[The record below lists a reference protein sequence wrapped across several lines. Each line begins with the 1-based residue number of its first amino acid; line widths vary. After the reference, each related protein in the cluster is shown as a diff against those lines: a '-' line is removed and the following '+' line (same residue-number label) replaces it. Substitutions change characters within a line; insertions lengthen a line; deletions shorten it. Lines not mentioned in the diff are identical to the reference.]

1 MLTLTSMKKTPGS
14 THKRKRIGRGKGSGH
29 GNESTRG
36 GKGQTARS
44 GKPHPYLGFEGGQ
57 MRLVRIL
64 PKRGF
69 VSPHRVVYSAVNLS
83 ELEKKF
89 DAGQVIDPTLL
100 AQNGIIKNLKK
111 PVKILARGDINKAL
125 TVRAHRFSESAKA
138 KIEKAGGK
146 AEVI

>member
-1 MLTLTSMKKTPGS
+1 MLSLANLKKSSGS

-44 GKPHPYLGFEGGQ
+44 GKPHPYAGFEGGQ
-57 MRLVRIL
+57 MRLTRIL

-69 VSPHRVVYSAVNLS
+69 VSPHRVEFSVVNLAALDMFEAGTKITP
-83 ELEKKF
+83 ELLCDK
-89 DAGQVIDPTLL
+89 GLV
-100 AQNGIIKNLKK
+100 KNLAA
-111 PVKILARGDINKAL
+111 PVKILARGEISKAL
-125 TVRAHRFSESAKA
+125 TVQAHQFSQSAKA

-146 AEVI
+146 AEEI

>member
-1 MLTLTSMKKTPGS
+1 MLSLANLKKAAGS
-14 THKRKRIGRGKGSGH
+14 THNRKRVGRGKGSGH

-44 GKPHPYLGFEGGQ
+44 GKPHPYAGFEGGQ
-57 MRLVRIL
+57 MRLTRIL

-69 VSPHRVVYSAVNLS
+69 NSPHRVVFSVVNLAS
-83 ELEKKF
+83 LDIFE
-89 DAGQVIDPTLL
+89 AGTKVTPEMLCDKGLV
-100 AQNGIIKNLKK
+100 KNLTA
-111 PVKILARGDINKAL
+111 PVKILARGEITKSL
-125 TVRAHRFSESAKA
+125 TVQAHQFSESAKA